1 MKELEAKGSKDAKTR
16 WSKHGAREPFF
27 GVKVE
32 DLKKIGKQIKNDQ
45 QLAMD
50 LYATGNADAM
60 YLAGLVAN
68 GAKMSRKELQTWVE
82 TAPWYMISEYT
93 VPWVTAENE
102 LGYELGLEWIESK
115 EDHIAASGWC
125 TLAGLLAL
133 KSDEEINTD
142 EIRTLLTRIAQTIH
156 QSSNRTKYAMNGF
169 VIAAGAYV
177 PSLTNEAIAI
187 GKKIGA
193 VEVNM
198 GDTACKVPSSPEYIQ
213 KMKDKGY
220 IGKKRK
226 TIRC

>member
-1 MKELEAKGSKDAKTR
+1 M
-16 WSKHGAREPFF
+16 
-27 GVKVE
+27 E

-68 GAKMSRKELQTWVE
+68 GAKMSRKEHQTWVE

-93 VPWVTAENE
+93 VPWVTAEMNSATNWP
-102 LGYELGLEWIESK
+102 EWIESK

-142 EIRTLLTRIAQTIH
+142 EIE
-156 QSSNRTKYAMNGF
+156 
-169 VIAAGAYV
+169 
-177 PSLTNEAIAI
+177 P
-187 GKKIGA
+187 
-193 VEVNM
+193 
-198 GDTACKVPSSPEYIQ
+198 C
-213 KMKDKGY
+213 
-220 IGKKRK
+220 
-226 TIRC
+226 